1 MTQAEWFNS
10 YHMAYFANAQLLATF
25 HLVSVQE
32 YKKFKSKNQILLK
45 YNQLI
50 APICDTK
57 ILFTH

>member
-1 MTQAEWFNS
+1 MKKMWKNIVEPERS
-10 YHMAYFANAQLLATF
+10 HMKILRMCFAFWIPITTNTY
-25 HLVSVQE
+25 SE
-32 YKKFKSKNQILLK
+32 YVILILLK

>member
-1 MTQAEWFNS
+1 MAILLFRYAKSRVRQEISNPKCVRIFIFRNS
-10 YHMAYFANAQLLATF
+10 GEEKL
-25 HLVSVQE
+25 
-32 YKKFKSKNQILLK
+32 ILLK